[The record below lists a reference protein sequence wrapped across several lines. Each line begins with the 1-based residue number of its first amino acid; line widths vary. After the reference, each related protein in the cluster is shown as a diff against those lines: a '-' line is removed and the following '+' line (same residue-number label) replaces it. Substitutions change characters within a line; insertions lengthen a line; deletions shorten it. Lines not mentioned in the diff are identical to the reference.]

1 MSISVRL
8 TDEEAQ
14 LIKRYAALKRLSVS
28 DVVRNAVLEKI
39 EDEFDLKTAL
49 QALEEHKKNLVT
61 YTHDEVKKILE
72 LD

>member
-8 TDEEAQ
+8 TNEEVQ

-28 DVVRNAVLEKI
+28 DVVRTAVLEKI

-49 QALEEHKKNLVT
+49 QALEEHRKNPVT

-72 LD
+72 LG

>member
-49 QALEEHKKNLVT
+49 QALEEHKKNPVT

-72 LD
+72 IG

>member
-8 TDEEAQ
+8 TNEEVQ

-28 DVVRNAVLEKI
+28 DVVRTAVLEKI

-49 QALEEHKKNLVT
+49 QALEEHKKNPVT
-61 YTHDEVKKILE
+61 HTHDEVKEILE
-72 LD
+72 LG

>member
-1 MSISVRL
+1 MRL
-8 TDEEAQ
+8 TNEEVQ

-28 DVVRNAVLEKI
+28 DVVRTAVLEKI

-49 QALEEHKKNLVT
+49 QALEEHKKNPVT

-72 LD
+72 LG

>member
-8 TDEEAQ
+8 TNEEVQ

-28 DVVRNAVLEKI
+28 DVVRTAVLEKI

-49 QALEEHKKNLVT
+49 QALEEHK
-61 YTHDEVKKILE
+61 
-72 LD
+72 

>member
-49 QALEEHKKNLVT
+49 QALEEHKRNPVT
-61 YTHDEVKKILE
+61 YTHDEVKRILE
-72 LD
+72 IG

>member
-49 QALEEHKKNLVT
+49 QALEEHKKNPVT